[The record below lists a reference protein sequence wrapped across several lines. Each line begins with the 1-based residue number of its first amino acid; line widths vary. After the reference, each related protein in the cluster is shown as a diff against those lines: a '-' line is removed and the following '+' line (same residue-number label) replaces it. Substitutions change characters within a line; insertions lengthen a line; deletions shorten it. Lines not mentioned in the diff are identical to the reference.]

1 MNAIK
6 GGIELTGTLFTS
18 AQGSAKDKLAYAQ
31 QIFDDTYGASGE
43 FQHNINA
50 KVKQLSDNAITPT
63 EVDSKIAAAKTEV
76 KSYTDTQLTQKVT
89 NQLGNGGGIATLEEN
104 GKLPVD
110 QLPTLKTINGNSIV
124 GSGNITIDLNIY
136 EVVTT
141 LPTTNINTHKI
152 YLVLSETSGT
162 NNLYTEYAYINSK
175 WEILGQ
181 YKANVD
187 LTPYVSKNE
196 LIDLRINY
204 SSIKNKTIDDN
215 GLTINYDDVEI
226 SAQGTNLINPTH
238 SSTLSVPNATTTSG
252 GIMSKYDKQKSDSL
266 PENIITGVANSTSV
280 AQGVQLS
287 FSQVEMPGDKY
298 ESTSNATVTIN
309 AATTTANGVMT
320 SAMFTKLNN
329 IAANATA
336 DSALT
341 TAELESILV

>member
-50 KVKQLSDNAITPT
+50 KVKQLDANSITPAQVDAKVLAGVT
-63 EVDSKIAAAKTEV
+63 EAKA
-76 KSYTDTQLTQKVT
+76 YTDTQIKNKLTD
-89 NQLGNGGGIATLEEN
+89 QLGDTIAELDTDN
-104 GKLPVD
+104 KLKVE
-110 QLPTLKTINGNSIV
+110 QLPNLKTINGNSIV
-124 GSGNITIDLNIY
+124 GNGNITIDLNIY
-136 EVVTT
+136 EVVTS
-141 LPTTNINTHKI
+141 LPTSNINPHKI

-162 NNLYTEYAYINSK
+162 NNLYTEYAYVNNA

-187 LTPYVSKNE
+187 LTPYVKKADLPEFVHSIEAPASNNNGVSFKVNYNKYGSDGNVSTSSE
-196 LIDLRINY
+196 NRLIPLATQ
-204 SSIKNKTIDDN
+204 SAN
-215 GLTINYDDVEI
+215 GV
-226 SAQGTNLINPTH
+226 
-238 SSTLSVPNATTTSG
+238 
-252 GIMSKYDKQKSDSL
+252 MSFGDKQKSDSL
-266 PENIITGVANSTSV
+266 PENIITGVANSKSV

-287 FSQVEMPGDKY
+287 FSQVEMPGDEY
-298 ESTSNATVTIN
+298 ESTSNATVIIN
-309 AATTTANGVMT
+309 GATTTTNGVM
-320 SAMFTKLNN
+320 SAAMFTKLNN

-341 TAELESILV
+341 TAELEAILV

>member
-50 KVKQLSDNAITPT
+50 KVKQLDANSITPT
-63 EVDSKIAAAKTEV
+63 QVDSKIQAAKQLMEQ
-76 KSYTDTQLTQKVT
+76 YTDAAIKNNVT
-89 NQLGNGGGIATLEEN
+89 DELGQSIATLGDD
-104 GKLPVD
+104 GKLTST

-141 LPTTNINTHKI
+141 LPTSNINPHKI

-162 NNLYTEYAYINSK
+162 NNLYTEYAYINNA

-196 LIDLRINY
+196 LTDLHINY

-226 SAQGTNLINPTH
+226 STQGTNLINPTH
-238 SSTLSVPNATTTSG
+238 TSTLSVPNATTTSG
-252 GIMSKYDKQKSDSL
+252 GIMSKYDKQRSDSL
-266 PENIITGVANSTSV
+266 PEFIITGAKSATTTTG
-280 AQGVQLS
+280 GVNLV
-287 FSQVEMPGDKY
+287 FNRVEMPGDEY
-298 ESTSNATVTIN
+298 ESSSDAVLLVPMVNETS
-309 AATTTANGVMT
+309 NGVMG
-320 SAMFTKLNN
+320 FQDYKKLRD

-341 TAELESILV
+341 TAELEAILV

>member
-76 KSYTDTQLTQKVT
+76 KGYTDTQLTQKVT

-110 QLPTLKTINGNSIV
+110 QLPALKTVNGNSIV
-124 GSGNITIDLNIY
+124 GSGDITIDLNIY

-141 LPTTNINTHKI
+141 LPTSNINPHKI

-181 YKANVD
+181 YKADVD
-187 LTPYVSKNE
+187 LTPYVKKADLPEFVHSIEAPASNNNGVSFKVNYNE
-196 LIDLRINY
+196 YGSDGNVITSSESRLIPLATQSANGVMSSSDKHKLDSFPDYVLTGVNPPYSVKDGLNVVIENHALDSNDTYQPADVIN
-204 SSIKNKTIDDN
+204 
-215 GLTINYDDVEI
+215 L
-226 SAQGTNLINPTH
+226 LI
-238 SSTLSVPNATTTSG
+238 PNVSATT
-252 GIMSKYDKQKSDSL
+252 
-266 PENIITGVANSTSV
+266 
-280 AQGVQLS
+280 
-287 FSQVEMPGDKY
+287 
-298 ESTSNATVTIN
+298 
-309 AATTTANGVMT
+309 NGVMT

-329 IAANATA
+329 VAANATA
-336 DSALT
+336 DSAIT
-341 TAELESILV
+341 TAELEAILV

>member
-1 MNAIK
+1 MDAIQ

-18 AQGSAKDKLAYAQ
+18 AQGNAKDKLAYAQ
-31 QIFDDTYGASGE
+31 QIFDDTYGTSGE
-43 FQHNINA
+43 FQNKINE

-63 EVDSKIAAAKTEV
+63 EVDNKITAAKIEV
-76 KSYTDTQLTQKVT
+76 KDYTDIQLTQKVT
-89 NQLGNGGGIATLEEN
+89 NQLGNGGGIATLTEN
-104 GKLPVD
+104 GRLLVD

-124 GSGNITIDLNIY
+124 GNGDITIDLNIY
-136 EVVTT
+136 EVVTS
-141 LPTTNINTHKI
+141 LPTTNINSHKI

-162 NNLYTEYAYINSK
+162 NNLYTEYAYISGA

-196 LIDLRINY
+196 LSGLNIRY

-226 SAQGTNLINPTH
+226 SAQGTNLINPTTP
-238 SSTLSVPNATTTSG
+238 STLSIPNATTTSG

-266 PENIITGVANSTSV
+266 PENIITGAISSTSV
-280 AQGVQLS
+280 EQGIQLA
-287 FSQVEMPGDKY
+287 FSQVEMPGDTY
-298 ESTSNATVTIN
+298 ESTNNATVIIN
-309 AATTTANGVMT
+309 GATTTTNGVM
-320 SAMFTKLNN
+320 SAAMVTKLNS
-329 IAANATA
+329 IATSATA

-341 TAELESILV
+341 TAELEAILV